1 MPPTGARP
9 KPLPARQR
17 GVVMLGLLALA
28 GLLLAAL
35 LALAATVLWYAVDLP
50 PLDEVTDYRPRQSM
64 QVFTADGVE
73 IAQFGSERRRF
84 VPIAQAPQLLKDTV
98 LAVEDT
104 GFYDHGGIS
113 WRGVARAFVANL
125 TGGMPQGASTIT
137 QQVARTFFLSTR
149 RTPERKIKEALLAL
163 RIERA
168 LGKDQILELY
178 LNQIYLGQRSY
189 GFGTAAQAYFGKT
202 LDELDLAE
210 TAMLAGLPQ
219 NPIYANPIANLERA
233 QRRQR
238 VVLGRLVAVGKISEA
253 QARAAAAQPLV
264 LRRQRQA
271 SVPAQHVA
279 EMARLAVVAR
289 FGEKA
294 YTEGIRVTTS
304 IRSSE
309 QQAATAA
316 LRAALLAHD
325 RRGPYRGPEDQ
336 EALPPAP
343 ADGAEDAATESAVAE
358 ALKDHRDDPE
368 LRLALVQGASP
379 SAVRARLA
387 SGEEVTLDA
396 ASLRW
401 ARTALAPKAKPAL
414 ALRRGSVIRVL
425 EQPGTRQRD
434 GQTGASTWTLTQ
446 WPQTEGAFVSLDP
459 HTGRVRALVGGFDFN
474 RNQFNRATSARR
486 QPGSAFKPFLY
497 SAALENGV
505 SLDTR
510 VLDAP
515 LLNDDGSVPKWNPQN
530 SDRRFDGPM
539 TLRQALA
546 RSKNLVSVRLVE
558 HLGLPVVLPWL
569 QRFGFELERQP
580 RDLTLALG
588 SGSTTPMALAAGY
601 AVLANGGWRVAPV
614 VIERIT
620 GPQGELLFEAPA
632 AAPLVEGQR
641 AIPARNAYLMAELL
655 NEVTRSGTAA
665 RAQAA
670 LGRPDLY
677 GKTGTTNDAVDA
689 WFAGWAGAPG
699 HLPAPATGLSTAL
712 VAVAWIGHD
721 EPRSLGSSESGGGL
735 ALPVWLDAL
744 RPALRSLPVRG
755 AVVPGGLLQVDG
767 EWRYSEWAERLG
779 VASIGLEALTPPPDT
794 APTGS
799 APGRG
804 FDGTGAGPAA
814 VFPLGPRAIAL
825 PGRATP
831 ATPLPPATPGANT
844 PSRPPPPSRSG
855 GR

>member
-1 MPPTGARP
+1 MSDSFPSQPPGSA
-9 KPLPARQR
+9 LPRRRSVLA
-17 GVVMLGLLALA
+17 LGLLAA
-28 GLLLAAL
+28 GGLLLATGL
-35 LALAATVLWYAVDLP
+35 VLAALVLWYAVDLP
-50 PLDEVTDYRPRQSM
+50 PLDKVTDYRPHQSM

-84 VPIAQAPQLLKDTV
+84 VPVAQTPQLLKDTV

-125 TGGMPQGASTIT
+125 SGGMPQGASTIT

-168 LGKDQILELY
+168 LDKDQILELY

-189 GFGTAAQAYFGKT
+189 GFGAAAQAYFGKD
-202 LDELDLAE
+202 LDQLDLAE
-210 TAMLAGLPQ
+210 TALLAGLPQ
-219 NPIYANPIANLERA
+219 NPIYANPTANLERA

-238 VVLGRLVAVGKISEA
+238 VVLGRLVAVGRISQA
-253 QARAAAAQPLV
+253 QAEAAAAQPLV
-264 LRRQRQA
+264 LRSPRQV

-289 FGEKA
+289 FGDKA
-294 YTEGIRVTTS
+294 YTEGIRVTTA
-304 IRSSE
+304 IRSAD
-309 QQAATAA
+309 QRAATAA
-316 LRAALLAHD
+316 LRAELLAHD
-325 RRGPYRGPEDQ
+325 RRGAYRGPEDQ
-336 EALPPAP
+336 EILPPAS
-343 ADGAEDAATESAVAE
+343 ADEAAAEDPATERAVAE
-358 ALKDHRDDPE
+358 ALKGHRDDPE
-368 LRLALVQGASP
+368 LRLALVLRASP
-379 SAVRARLA
+379 RAVVARLA
-387 SGEEVTLDA
+387 SGEVVSLDA

-401 ARTALAPKAKPAL
+401 ARAALATKAPPAL
-414 ALRRGSVIRVL
+414 ALRRGSVIRLL
-425 EQPGTRQRD
+425 EQPGTKPSD
-434 GQTGASTWTLTQ
+434 GQAGRATWTLSQ
-446 WPQTEGAFVSLDP
+446 WPQAEGAFVSLDP
-459 HTGRVRALVGGFDFN
+459 YTGRVRALVGGFDFN
-474 RNQFNRATSARR
+474 RNQFNRATAARR

-497 SAALENGV
+497 SAALEHGV

-515 LLNDDGSVPKWNPQN
+515 LLNTDGSVPAWNPQN
-530 SDRRFDGPM
+530 SDNRFDGPM

-558 HLGLPVVLPWL
+558 HLGLPVVRPWL
-569 QRFGFELERQP
+569 EAFGFDLARQP

-588 SGSTTPMALAAGY
+588 SGSTTPLELATGY

-620 GPQGELLFEAPA
+620 GPNDEVLFEAPA
-632 AAPLVEGQR
+632 ATPLVEAQR
-641 AIPARNAYLMAELL
+641 ALPARNAFLVAELL

-665 RAQAA
+665 RAQAG

-689 WFAGWAGAPG
+689 WFAGWAGAPA
-699 HLPAPATGLSTAL
+699 HLPAPATGLPTAV

-721 EPRSLGSSESGGGL
+721 QPQSLGSRETGGGL
-735 ALPVWLDAL
+735 ALPVWMNAL
-744 RPALRSLPVRG
+744 RPALRSLPVRS
-755 AVVPGGLLQVDG
+755 AVPPAGLVQVDG
-767 EWRYSEWAERLG
+767 EWRYAEWAEGRG
-779 VASIGLEALTPPPDT
+779 VASIGLPDMATPDEALPADPDARPGPGGTSAQPPPLL
-794 APTGS
+794 PQ
-799 APGRG
+799 
-804 FDGTGAGPAA
+804 
-814 VFPLGPRAIAL
+814 GPRAISLPVPSAPATAL
-825 PGRATP
+825 P
-831 ATPLPPATPGANT
+831 PLG
-844 PSRPPPPSRSG
+844 SG

>member
-1 MPPTGARP
+1 MVA
-9 KPLPARQR
+9 
-17 GVVMLGLLALA
+17 LGLLAA
-28 GLLLAAL
+28 GGLLLVAV
-35 LALAATVLWYAVDLP
+35 LALAAVVVWYAIDLP

-84 VPIAQAPQLLKDTV
+84 VPINQTPQLLKDTV

-113 WRGVARAFVANL
+113 WRGVARAFVANVS
-125 TGGMPQGASTIT
+125 GGMPQGASTIT

-149 RTPERKIKEALLAL
+149 RTAERKIKEALLAL

-168 LGKDQILELY
+168 LDKDQILELY

-189 GFGTAAQAYFGKT
+189 GFGAAAQAYFGKT

-219 NPIYANPIANLERA
+219 NPIYANPIANLPRA

-238 VVLGRLVAVGKISEA
+238 VVLGRLVAVGRITAAEA
-253 QARAAAAQPLV
+253 EAAAAQTLV
-264 LRRQRQA
+264 LRSPRQA
-271 SVPAQHVA
+271 SLPAQHVA
-279 EMARLAVVAR
+279 EMARQAVVAR
-289 FGEKA
+289 FGDKA

-304 IRSSE
+304 IRSAD
-309 QQAATAA
+309 QRAATAA
-316 LRAALLAHD
+316 LRTALLAHD

-336 EALPPAP
+336 ETLPPA
-343 ADGAEDAATESAVAE
+343 GASGTEDAATERAVAE

-368 LRLALVQGASP
+368 LRLALVQ
-379 SAVRARLA
+379 SAGPREVQARLA
-387 SGEEVTLDA
+387 SGEVIRLDA

-401 ARTALAPKAKPAL
+401 ARAALAPKARAGL
-414 ALRRGSVIRVL
+414 ALKRGSVIRVL
-425 EQPGTRQRD
+425 EQPGAKQRN
-434 GQTGASTWTLTQ
+434 GQPGPSTWALAQ
-446 WPQTEGAFVSLDP
+446 WPQAEGAFVSLDP

-474 RNQFNRATSARR
+474 RSQFNRATSARR

-497 SAALENGV
+497 SAALEHGV

-515 LLNDDGSVPKWNPQN
+515 LRNEDGSVPSWNPQN
-530 SDRRFDGPM
+530 SDNRFDGPM

-558 HLGLPVVLPWL
+558 HLGLPVVRPWL
-569 QRFGFELERQP
+569 ERFGFDLARQP

-588 SGSTTPMALAAGY
+588 SGSTTPMEVAAGY
-601 AVLANGGWRVAPV
+601 AVLANGGWRVEPV

-620 GPQGELLFEAPA
+620 GPSGEVLFEAAA
-632 AAPLVEGQR
+632 AAPLVDGQR
-641 AIPARNAYLMAELL
+641 AVPARNAYLVAELL

-665 RAQAA
+665 RAQAV

-689 WFAGWAGAPG
+689 WFAGWVGAPG
-699 HLPAPATGLSTAL
+699 HLPALATGLSTAV
-712 VAVAWIGHD
+712 VAVAWMGHD
-721 EPRSLGSSESGGGL
+721 EPQSLGSRESGGGL
-735 ALPVWLDAL
+735 ALPVWMQAL
-744 RPALRSLPVRG
+744 SPVLRSLPVRT
-755 AVVPGGLLQVDG
+755 AVVPAGLARVND
-767 EWRYSEWAERLG
+767 EWRYTEWTDALA
-779 VASIGLEALTPPPDT
+779 VPQIGLDDLAPPETPPALGNP
-794 APTGS
+794 AG
-799 APGRG
+799 GLE
-804 FDGTGAGPAA
+804 GTGTGPA
-814 VFPLGPRAIAL
+814 PLLPYGPRAVSL
-825 PGRATP
+825 PGLSAP
-831 ATPLPPATPGANT
+831 ATALPPASAPTSTPT
-844 PSRPPPPSRSG
+844 HPPPPRRTG